1 MRWGWVA
8 CGLERAN
15 VHYGALKCAL
25 RTFFHHFIGGS
36 GENFGDVAWT
46 TPGNDVFGAAAGS
59 RDLSVGGWHVNFH
72 FVTDLKMGGRAIIV

>member
-15 VHYGALKCAL
+15 VHDGALKCAL

-36 GENFGDVAWT
+36 GKNFGDVAGT

-59 RDLSVGGWHVNFH
+59 RDLSVSGWRIYFY
-72 FVTDLKMGGRAIIV
+72 FVANVEMCWCAVII